1 MGQVVQAAPE
11 GRLALPAAV
20 RVPDQWVPRAPLR
33 IELAPMADPAF
44 RLAWTALQPLS
55 PAFLLLRRLP
65 SAAQHSSA
73 VLQLPVGLVR
83 THVFVLLP
91 VDQLLPELL
100 SAADPLRV
108 WLLLLLLSVARQLV
122 GQHPQLL
129 FGAFLPRLHSA
140 HRLDGGLLLPPV
152 PFLLSVADAM
162 IDHRRVARCY
172 PARG

>member
-1 MGQVVQAAPE
+1 MHSAHRLAVAVRRLRAAPVRPHVVARPPD
-11 GRLALPAAV
+11 GR
-20 RVPDQWVPRAPLR
+20 
-33 IELAPMADPAF
+33 
-44 RLAWTALQPLS
+44 
-55 PAFLLLRRLP
+55 
-65 SAAQHSSA
+65 
-73 VLQLPVGLVR
+73 
-83 THVFVLLP
+83 
-91 VDQLLPELL
+91 LLPELRAAALPL
-100 SAADPLRV
+100 SDGC
-108 WLLLLLLSVARQLV
+108 LLLLLSVARQLV